1 MSLPLP
7 PGIAE
12 IPGLVVDGAAT
23 VGNVVGDAAGFVG
36 GAVNVVGAG
45 VGVAGDVVGLVPGG
59 FATVGIVAIAG
70 LCYVTFRGLF
80 PAARVATVEAAANYV
95 DTRQPG
101 AGRHVRSAAR
111 QPRTRRETA
120 ARDAVRSRSQASA
133 WGSGTQA
140 HVAAPGKCPIID
152 RVDDRQ
158 GRPRRLVV
166 CAPSQADADRRI
178 RRSFVAGFRCSGEPG
193 PCDEHDHRYHFTFAA
208 AQQQTA
214 QRRRSTG
221 KGSK

>member
-1 MSLPLP
+1 MPLP

-23 VGNVVGDAAGFVG
+23 VGNVVGGAAGFVG
-36 GAVNVVGAG
+36 GAVDVVGTG
-45 VGVAGDVVGLVPGG
+45 IGVAGDVVGLVPGG
-59 FATVGIVAIAG
+59 MGTVGVVAVVA
-70 LCYVTFRGLF
+70 LSYVTLRALF

-101 AGRHVRSAAR
+101 AGQHVRSAVR
-111 QPRTRRETA
+111 EPRTKRERA
-120 ARDAVRSRSQASA
+120 ARDAARSRSKAAA

-158 GRPRRLVV
+158 GRPRRL
-166 CAPSQADADRRI
+166 
-178 RRSFVAGFRCSGEPG
+178 
-193 PCDEHDHRYHFTFAA
+193 
-208 AQQQTA
+208 
-214 QRRRSTG
+214 
-221 KGSK
+221 